1 MKEKGKVCWYHNK
14 YEHHADQFRKG
25 NKKQE
30 NRLDQQH
37 RGISFLAWVCVCKSS
52 QVFLKKGLKMQLPKN
67 AAAGHMMEK

>member
-37 RGISFLAWVCVCKSS
+37 RGISFLA
-52 QVFLKKGLKMQLPKN
+52 
-67 AAAGHMMEK
+67 